1 MEHIKKRCNLVV
13 DLEVSTSWSG
23 LGLCP
28 TRDRPDDIGFPTRRP
43 TSYYK
48 NPQVKSDQTWLVG
61 SRVGRSW
68 KYAAGGSNWRQ
79 LHVFLARSSLDLSKT
94 TRSEQKTPY
103 FCRILAKNY
112 QIFVGFEK
120 NSPDLCH
127 IWAKPSKS

>member
-43 TSYYK
+43 ASDCK

-79 LHVFLARSSLDLSKT
+79 LDVFLAGSSLDLSQTTQSEQNNTIFLPNFSKKLPNFLWIWEKL
-94 TRSEQKTPY
+94 TRSVPY
-103 FCRILAKNY
+103 LSET
-112 QIFVGFEK
+112 Q
-120 NSPDLCH
+120 
-127 IWAKPSKS
+127 